1 MQDSALSEIKSISQK
16 KWILNIFQCKKK
28 MIEAVATRET
38 RQVLSVTLNYV
49 FVFTRF
55 FDISFLVTS
64 ISYHFLFW
72 RIKKQ
77 QQSKNK
83 IKNETKTSLQKQHYD
98 VKFKK

>member
-16 KWILNIFQCKKK
+16 KWILNIFQRKKK

-64 ISYHFLFW
+64 ISYHFLF
-72 RIKKQ
+72 
-77 QQSKNK
+77 
-83 IKNETKTSLQKQHYD
+83 
-98 VKFKK
+98 